1 MLFAGKKIKCELKFK
16 DKTYT
21 LDIERHKTINDL
33 YNLFLEIVP
42 YVNYPIIL
50 RLSTNQHPFEGKDFE
65 KSNENLDNNYFN
77 TKNDFIWFKYNIYNY
92 RYDRFF

>member
-1 MLFAGKKIKCELKFK
+1 ML
-16 DKTYT
+16 
-21 LDIERHKTINDL
+21 RH
-33 YNLFLEIVP
+33 
-42 YVNYPIIL
+42 
-50 RLSTNQHPFEGKDFE
+50 STNQHPFEGKDFD